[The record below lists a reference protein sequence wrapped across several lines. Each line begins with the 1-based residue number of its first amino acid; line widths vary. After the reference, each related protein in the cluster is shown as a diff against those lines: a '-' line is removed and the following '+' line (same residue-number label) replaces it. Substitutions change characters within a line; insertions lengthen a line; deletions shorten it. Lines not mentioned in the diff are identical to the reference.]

1 MTRTAPAAAP
11 STNGSPRRGTR
22 VSPGPGRVPA
32 LDGLRGVAVL
42 AVLAFHA
49 WPVLFP
55 GGFVGVDMF
64 FVLSGFLI
72 TTGLVRRIDAGKGV
86 GFGGFWMRRIRRLV
100 PALVVALVGSTAL
113 AWLAFA
119 EFPSGLRRE
128 WLGALTYS
136 SNWLMIVDGNDYFN
150 AATPPMFEHLWSLAI
165 EEQFYVVWPPL
176 ILGLL
181 LLLWPRGGTATAG
194 RRVDMLRVGLV
205 LLLAVASA
213 VGMAIG
219 QISGAPTTRMYFGT
233 DTHAFGLLF
242 GAAVSIWLAHVVHPA
257 HPPAAAAGTTGTLTA
272 PRSGP
277 LRTLLVWA
285 AFAVLVASFFVVD
298 GTAPYVYL
306 GVLAGLSALVAG
318 LVFHVV
324 QGDRQDAFSR
334 AMSGRGLGWWGRRS
348 YAAYLW
354 HWPLL
359 VIMRVLVPND
369 AAEWVEPLAAGG
381 VLVLTALIAEA
392 SSRWIEEPIL
402 HRGFREAF
410 SGWGRAVRR
419 AWSTGGGKAA
429 VAVGALLLV
438 IVPVAAGAA
447 LLRSP
452 SETKLQQEI
461 AAAEDALRQAQA
473 EQSTQPAPSADA
485 ADPDPESSSGSSGA
499 QGSDAAAPAEPS
511 GAAAQATEQGTG
523 DESIVTPTFSKEE
536 LTTTLPASTLGEQV
550 TLVGDSVA
558 LSAAPALLEQLPGL
572 HMEAE
577 VGHQLRD
584 AATQLEELKKKDQLR
599 HVTVI
604 ALGANGATRDEDW
617 DRILETLGEDRLL
630 VVVLPHGPTEWIP
643 QVQEQ
648 MRKVAAEHPDQV
660 VVADW
665 DDAAQYVDE
674 FAPDKVH
681 PRGNGQK
688 IFAQLVRV
696 TIEERLGVE

>member
-334 AMSGRGLGWWGRRS
+334 AMSGRVLGWWGRRS

-402 HRGFREAF
+402 RRGFREAF

-419 AWSTGGGKAA
+419 AWSTGAGKAA

-473 EQSTQPAPSADA
+473 EQSTQATPSADA
-485 ADPDPESSSGSSGA
+485 ADPESESASGSSGA

-511 GAAAQATEQGTG
+511 GPVRRSRPARAAAGPAHGGRGRTPAARRRHSARGAQEEGPAASRHRHRPRRERRDARRGLGSDSG
-523 DESIVTPTFSKEE
+523 DPRR
-536 LTTTLPASTLGEQV
+536 G
-550 TLVGDSVA
+550 
-558 LSAAPALLEQLPGL
+558 SAARRRAAPRADRVDSAGSGADAEGGRRASRSGRGRGLGRRGPVRGRVRPGQGASARQRS
-572 HMEAE
+572 ED
-577 VGHQLRD
+577 LR
-584 AATQLEELKKKDQLR
+584 AA
-599 HVTVI
+599 
-604 ALGANGATRDEDW
+604 GPRD
-617 DRILETLGEDRLL
+617 DRGTAR
-630 VVVLPHGPTEWIP
+630 
-643 QVQEQ
+643 
-648 MRKVAAEHPDQV
+648 R
-660 VVADW
+660 
-665 DDAAQYVDE
+665 
-674 FAPDKVH
+674 
-681 PRGNGQK
+681 
-688 IFAQLVRV
+688 RV
-696 TIEERLGVE
+696 TARAASPR